1 MDNNINLSDIFKLKD
16 DSFKSEGSDFICP
29 KDNKIYERK
38 IKFTEFNETRYL
50 IFDLSRAIGEMFLD
64 KSIIPNEIITL
75 KNKTKFKFVSS
86 VYRTPGMGGAHFTS
100 FILIDNKWYYYDDY
114 DNPPTFELIGNYNDL
129 IKYKNGKIFQSVIYF
144 YEPC

>member
-1 MDNNINLSDIFKLKD
+1 
-16 DSFKSEGSDFICP
+16 
-29 KDNKIYERK
+29 
-38 IKFTEFNETRYL
+38 
-50 IFDLSRAIGEMFLD
+50 MFLD